1 MLYVV
6 ARGLLRMFYA
16 VVFRFKAVGLENIPA
31 EGPVVLCS
39 NHISNFDP
47 PTVGIK
53 VPRKVHYMAKAE
65 LFNIPLFGPLI
76 RGLGAFPVK
85 RGGVSKD
92 AIRSAIALLENGGVM
107 GIFPEGSRKSPAGM
121 GKKGAAM
128 IAMRSKATVIP
139 VAVIGSYKPFRRMVI
154 RYGKPIDLSAFIQD
168 SSSDVLERV
177 TDEIMA
183 NIREMVREGY
193 K

>member
-16 VVFRFKAVGLENIPA
+16 VVFRFKAIGLENIPA

-65 LFNIPLFGPLI
+65 LFDIPVFGPLI

-107 GIFPEGSRKSPAGM
+107 GIFPEGSRKAPAGM

-154 RYGKPIDLSAFIQD
+154 RYGQPIDMTAFIQD

-193 K
+193 